1 MESDPKKIRDGN
13 ARMFFE
19 LQKEQ
24 KDKRLQEE
32 KKKEKKRKDR
42 LRYLIQKEAKGTLSA
57 IFTVFFKL
65 ETVLKIFAQP
75 LPLGRDDF
83 QKSSPIFMGINQTSY
98 VELR

>member
-42 LRYLIQKEAKGTLSA
+42 LRYLIQKEAKGTLSEEENME
-57 IFTVFFKL
+57 K
-65 ETVLKIFAQP
+65 
-75 LPLGRDDF
+75 
-83 QKSSPIFMGINQTSY
+83 M
-98 VELR
+98 ELQNTI